1 MIVLLM
7 PADRVLGGGS
17 PPGRSY
23 KRSLAS
29 AFQHTTALDRGGD
42 VERLPVFGHSPAC
55 NFNPLIT
62 KKIHKLVVGKYVLQR
77 FLAD

>member
-42 VERLPVFGHSPAC
+42 VERLPVFGHSPAGD
-55 NFNPLIT
+55 FNPFVPQLFNETVI
-62 KKIHKLVVGKYVLQR
+62 R
-77 FLAD
+77 